1 MAVVHSFPVG
11 RSFIWVA
18 AGGAIG
24 ASARHALNLAA
35 VRLLPLSFTWGTF
48 IVNVTGCFLFGV
60 VAGLAGS
67 RAVIGPDGRAFL
79 MVGVLGGFTTYSS
92 FAFESMDLMRAGQTT
107 VAFANIGGHI
117 LLGLLAVS
125 LGLMVTR

>member
-1 MAVVHSFPVG
+1 VG

-35 VRLLPLSFTWGTF
+35 LRLLPPSFPWGTF
-48 IVNVTGCFLFGV
+48 IVNLVGCFLFGV
-60 VAGLAGS
+60 VAGVAGS
-67 RAVIGPDGRAFL
+67 RALIGPDARAFL
-79 MVGVLGGFTTYSS
+79 LVGVLGGFTTYSS
-92 FAFESMDLMRAGQTT
+92 FAFESMDLIRAGQTAA
-107 VAFANIGGHI
+107 AFANIGGHI

-125 LGLMVTR
+125 LGLIVTR